1 MERKP
6 EQAIIGQFSRWISDV
21 NPNRSYW
28 LLVLTNH
35 GIYDAENSKIQ
46 NLLQKHGETPL
57 AQIVSGAR
65 ILSRSKTR
73 LDATLEFFLWLYTED
88 EAICFEV
95 MKRVYNDFHDDE
107 DVSDP
112 YSPVE
117 KLKEFDPSDNG
128 HHPDVSDEEIVSLS
142 TQVVGEGD
150 EFAFYRYVANYIAD
164 AKDGVF
170 LIDPYVDKEAIRLY
184 LADIPAGVEK
194 RILTADPEGNFDS
207 VAEKFVQGTDR
218 RVEVRTTPKC
228 HDRLLFVDDHCF
240 LVGISIKDAGRNPT
254 YVADFKAVGRFREP
268 WEELWDEADV
278 YRIFE

>member
-6 EQAIIGQFSRWISDV
+6 EQAIIGQFSLWISDV
-21 NPNRSYW
+21 NPKRSYW

-46 NLLQKHGETPL
+46 KLLQKHGETPL
-57 AQIVSGAR
+57 SRIVSGAS
-65 ILSRSKTR
+65 ILSPSKTR
-73 LDATLEFFLWLYTED
+73 LDATLDFFLWLYTED

-95 MKRVYNDFHDDE
+95 MKRVYDDFHNDE
-107 DVSDP
+107 DVPEPDST
-112 YSPVE
+112 VK
-117 KLKEFDPSDNG
+117 KLEEFDPSDSG
-128 HHPDVSDEEIVSLS
+128 HYPDISDEELVSLS
-142 TQVVGEGD
+142 TQVVGEGG
-150 EFAFYRYVANYIAD
+150 EFAFYRYVADHIAD
-164 AKDGVF
+164 AQDEVF

-194 RILTADPEGNFDS
+194 RILTAEPQGNFDS
-207 VAEKFVQGTDR
+207 VVRKFVQETDH
-218 RVEVRTTPKC
+218 RVEVRATPKC

-254 YVADFKAVGRFREP
+254 YVADFKAVGRFRDP
-268 WEELWDEADV
+268 WEELWDEADI